1 MRLRYSETGFTLIE
15 VLVALIVTSFLVTI
29 LMDGAVTAK
38 TRQTNQML
46 QSQALTIAKSHIDN
60 LRDISGPPSSL
71 NGTQENLNWALQETE
86 IARDPREAFVLVEAT
101 IEAGSEDKPALVTLQ
116 KRYLK
121 SLVTQ

>member
-1 MRLRYSETGFTLIE
+1 MRMRPSETGFTLIE

-38 TRQTNQML
+38 TRQTKQML

-60 LRDISGPPSSL
+60 LRDISGPASSL
-71 NGTQENLNWALQETE
+71 NGTQDSVNWTLQETE
-86 IARDPREAFVLVEAT
+86 IARDPREAFVLIEAT
-101 IEAGSEDKPALVTLQ
+101 IKAGSQDRPALVTLQ

>member
-1 MRLRYSETGFTLIE
+1 MRLRHSETGFTLIE

-60 LRDISGPPSSL
+60 LRDVPGPPSSL
-71 NGTQENLNWALQETE
+71 DGTQENLKWALQETE
-86 IARDPREAFVLVEAT
+86 IAGDPREAFVLVEAT
-101 IEAGSEDKPALVTLQ
+101 IKAGSEDKPALVTLQ

-121 SLVTQ
+121 SLVMQ